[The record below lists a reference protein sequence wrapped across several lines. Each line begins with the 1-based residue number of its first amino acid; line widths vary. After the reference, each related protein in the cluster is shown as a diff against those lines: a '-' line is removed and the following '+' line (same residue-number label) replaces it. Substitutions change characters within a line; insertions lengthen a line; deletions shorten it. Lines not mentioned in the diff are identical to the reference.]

1 MPSSTDFPA
10 QGRVIRVDDNAVIFA
25 PLNTTYELK
34 LLTTSRYDGPVNTLI
49 DAYLRGNARKLWT
62 VASGGNFITPIQGPS
77 RIVQGRVKY
86 LDNKTMV
93 VQAGAPFIVE
103 LPAADN

>member
-1 MPSSTDFPA
+1 
-10 QGRVIRVDDNAVIFA
+10 
-25 PLNTTYELK
+25 
-34 LLTTSRYDGPVNTLI
+34 LI

-62 VASGGNFITPIQGPS
+62 VAGGGNFITPIQGPS

-103 LPAADN
+103 LPAADNAFDLNNGAIAVGALVNCTIMPGASFQLASAPASAASASAMS